1 MIRLP
6 TLLRRLARARSGVA
20 MTEFALSLPILLV
33 AGLWG
38 TETANLAITHM
49 RVNQLAAHI
58 ADNGSRIGDTA
69 TLADRKIYESDINDL
84 IYGAHMQAGRELD
97 IFKHGRIVISS
108 LQVDDDTG
116 NQYIDWQRCK
126 GEKTFASTFGN
137 EGDGKGAVIN
147 GMGPDGEEVAALPGD
162 AVIFVEISYDYQPLV
177 GMGFATNETIHTIA
191 SFTVRDDRDLS
202 QIYQRDVGD
211 PDSQADCAIYDSA
224 MNIG

>member
-1 MIRLP
+1 MMRLP
-6 TLLRRLARARSGVA
+6 TLLRRLVRARGGVA
-20 MTEFALSLPILLV
+20 MTEFALSLPILLI

-58 ADNGSRIGDTA
+58 ADNGSRIGDTS
-69 TLADRKIYESDINDL
+69 TLSDRKIYESDINDL
-84 IYGAHMQAGRELD
+84 IYGAGMQGGRELN

-108 LQVDDDTG
+108 LQVDDDNG

-137 EGDGKGAVIN
+137 EGDGTGAPID
-147 GMGPDGEEVAALPGD
+147 GMGPDGEEVTAMPGD
-162 AVIFVEISYDYQPLV
+162 AVIFVEIAYDYQPLV
-177 GMGFATNETIHTIA
+177 GMGFGTDETIHTIA

-211 PDSQADCAIYDSA
+211 PDSKADCAIYDSA
-224 MNIG
+224 MNMS